1 MNFDL
6 VFMNFEG
13 EEVYTRVICED
24 EGDDLQTEI
33 QEYMSLNPYCIFL
46 RYKRITCTGCLDNAA
61 NQEAHMFPSG
71 CLYDPDNDY
80 F

>member
-71 CLYDPDNDY
+71 CLYNPELED
-80 F
+80 